1 MGINHDK
8 LVLDWTK
15 KVSSLAGKTEKGTDS
30 DGKHTSADREE
41 EKGEDSTSND
51 KNEKGTDPYG
61 KHSSEQPA
69 DEKEE
74 KGEGSMSSDKNEE
87 SAKSTDPDGKHSSEQ
102 PADGKEEKGE
112 GSTSNDKNEKG
123 TKSTDPDGKH
133 TSEQPADEKEEK
145 GEGSMSSDKN
155 EGSAKSTDP
164 DGKHSSEQP
173 ADRKEEKGEGSTS
186 NDKSS
191 NDDCV
196 PGTDKECGLPTDHTV
211 AIIGDNWDTNIKPR
225 DMRSNNQVKS
235 LHLFH
240 TVATVSRVKTLHL
253 DDEQSI
259 GSVRSLPISDFLPS
273 IDDCTAIRDNY
284 VILVARV
291 ITKNFKHFSFLRDCV
306 PKHIHHEYIA
316 QMAQKTTMV
325 SVTLYFNYFL

>member
-1 MGINHDK
+1 
-8 LVLDWTK
+8 
-15 KVSSLAGKTEKGTDS
+15 
-30 DGKHTSADREE
+30 
-41 EKGEDSTSND
+41 
-51 KNEKGTDPYG
+51 
-61 KHSSEQPA
+61 
-69 DEKEE
+69 
-74 KGEGSMSSDKNEE
+74 MSSDKNEG

-112 GSTSNDKNEKG
+112 GSTSNDK
-123 TKSTDPDGKH
+123 ST
-133 TSEQPADEKEEK
+133 
-145 GEGSMSSDKN
+145 
-155 EGSAKSTDP
+155 
-164 DGKHSSEQP
+164 
-173 ADRKEEKGEGSTS
+173 
-186 NDKSS
+186 

-273 IDDCTAIRDNY
+273 IDDYTAIRDNY
-284 VILVARV
+284 VVLVARV
-291 ITKNFKHFSFLRDCV
+291 ITENFKHFSFLRDCV